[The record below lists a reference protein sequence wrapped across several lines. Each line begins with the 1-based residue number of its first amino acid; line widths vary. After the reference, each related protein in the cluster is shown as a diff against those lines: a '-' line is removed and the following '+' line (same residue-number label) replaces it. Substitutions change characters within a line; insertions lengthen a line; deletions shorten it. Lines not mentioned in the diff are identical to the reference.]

1 MRDCAKHFLIVL
13 PIAPISSRP
22 EPTPIASD
30 ARLSGKGKNS
40 TDEPVQMTE
49 TGKPGKQESCFPPFP
64 LSLGIP
70 QSGIPT
76 FTQLRPFPSRSQPN
90 AETPGP
96 TFAGKVGPDL
106 VDIRTAAPTHRRRSR
121 SVAAG
126 LTFRGVPCFGS
137 HPAVVPAGRGV
148 RPHSWCLSSRVT
160 A

>member
-90 AETPGP
+90 AEPPGP

-106 VDIRTAAPTHRRRSR
+106 VDIRRCVCPRRL
-121 SVAAG
+121 AE
-126 LTFRGVPCFGS
+126 
-137 HPAVVPAGRGV
+137 AVFIAK
-148 RPHSWCLSSRVT
+148 RPLLLSPMTDLQASPL
-160 A
+160 AQNEPE

>member
-1 MRDCAKHFLIVL
+1 MRDCAKHFLIVSL
-13 PIAPISSRP
+13 IAPISSRP
-22 EPTPIASD
+22 APTPIASD
-30 ARLSGKGKNS
+30 ALSSGKRKNS

-90 AETPGP
+90 AEPPGP

-106 VDIRTAAPTHRRRSR
+106 VDIRRGPALERFSR
-121 SVAAG
+121 TGVRG
-126 LTFRGVPCFGS
+126 LLEPSPCFYLFQRR
-137 HPAVVPAGRGV
+137 A
-148 RPHSWCLSSRVT
+148 
-160 A
+160 